1 MAKDV
6 IASQDALIVIFERI
20 ADPFKRLEEHTEVP
34 MTEAVKDIV
43 VNIMA
48 DVLAIFAIMTQELK
62 QGRSSESIPNDTS
75 PVADRGSERYPKN
88 FLKKLIGRKGIEDL
102 LSGLDRLTQGAV
114 DIMKVVG
121 TEEDKR

>member
-1 MAKDV
+1 
-6 IASQDALIVIFERI
+6 
-20 ADPFKRLEEHTEVP
+20 

-43 VNIMA
+43 VNIMT

-62 QGRSSESIPNDTS
+62 QGRSSESIPDDTS

-102 LSGLDRLTQGAV
+102 LSELNRLTQGAV